1 MRVFGRILFSVMA
14 VGFFLLAFTYSRDLM
29 MTKYLEDVFG
39 VSLVDENSEYP
50 EYYYFYTSIP
60 NYHNNE
66 PIISIDSNGYEIR
79 GYEVLRT
86 NINSDNELEVEEN
99 VYIIV
104 YSDTEDLSKVDY
116 LYLENQTNE
125 ETLIID
131 LQRFKTLNILNGIN
145 ERGTVY
151 IPKESFFVEDYDKIY
166 LTDKFANLL
175 IDEDFS
181 LQEADFINKEFIEEF
196 YQTNGRLPLIEDL
209 DAIVDNHTFPNK
221 PHVADDYAY
230 IFYIAMGIYFT
241 ALIIATY
248 FVYFKKPKKH
258 Y

>member
-1 MRVFGRILFSVMA
+1 MRVFGRILFSIMA

-29 MTKYLEDVFG
+29 MSKYLEDVFG
-39 VSLVDENSEYP
+39 ASLVDENSEYP
-50 EYYYFYTSIP
+50 KYYYFYTSIP

-66 PIISIDSNGYEIR
+66 PIISIEANGYDIM

-86 NINSDNELEVEEN
+86 YINDNDELEVEEC

-104 YSDTEDLSKVDY
+104 YSDTEDLSKVGY
-116 LYLENQTNE
+116 LYLENQTDE
-125 ETLIID
+125 ETQVIN
-131 LQRFKTLNILNGIN
+131 LQRFKTLNILNGVN
-145 ERGTVY
+145 DRGTVY
-151 IPKESFFVEDYDKIY
+151 IPKETFFVEDYDKIY
-166 LTDKFANLL
+166 LV
-175 IDEDFS
+175 DEFETPLVDEPFS
-181 LQEADFINKEFIEEF
+181 IQESDFINKEFIQQF
-196 YQTNGRLPLIEDL
+196 YTTNGRLPLIEDL
-209 DAIVDNHTFPNK
+209 DAIANNHTFPNK